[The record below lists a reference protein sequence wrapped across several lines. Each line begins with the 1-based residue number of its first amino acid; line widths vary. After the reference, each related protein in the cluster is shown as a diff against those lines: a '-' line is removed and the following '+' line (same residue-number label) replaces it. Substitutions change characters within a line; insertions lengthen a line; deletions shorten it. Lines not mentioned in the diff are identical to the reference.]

1 MKDYDPSTKLSC
13 LVYWDVNNLCGLAM
27 SQKLPVDSFE
37 WKKKKSK
44 FTQKFI
50 RNYDEDN
57 DKDYVLEVDVSY
69 PKRLQKM

>member
-57 DKDYVLEVDVSY
+57 DKDYVLEDDVSY